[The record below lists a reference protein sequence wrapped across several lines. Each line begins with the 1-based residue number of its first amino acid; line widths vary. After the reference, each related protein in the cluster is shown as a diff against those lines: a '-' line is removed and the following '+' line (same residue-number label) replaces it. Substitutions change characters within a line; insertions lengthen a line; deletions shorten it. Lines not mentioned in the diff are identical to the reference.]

1 MESLILMASLF
12 LWSIIHSVMASL
24 WIKDFIRRRL
34 GERVF
39 RYYRMFYNIFA
50 GLSLL
55 PIVGLM
61 FILGD
66 HQLYSILKPWV
77 VFFLFVQFLS
87 LMALMVGLKQTG
99 ALEFLGLNAFIGKD
113 ETGSQKFSTR
123 GLYGIVRHPLYS
135 AGLVFLWFSPVMTRN
150 SLLVSICL
158 SIYLFVGALIEE
170 RKLIIEY
177 GDIYREYRK
186 MVPMMIPGIKWNK

>member
-1 MESLILMASLF
+1 MASLL
-12 LWSIIHSVMASL
+12 LWGIIHSVMASL

-34 GERVF
+34 GEHVF
-39 RYYRMFYNIFA
+39 RYYRLFYNIFA
-50 GLSLL
+50 GVSLL
-55 PIVGLM
+55 PILGLM
-61 FILGD
+61 VMLGD
-66 HQLYSILKPWV
+66 HQLYSIPKPWV

-87 LMALMVGLKQTG
+87 LLALMIGLKQTG
-99 ALEFLGLNAFIGKD
+99 ALEFLGLNVFIRED
-113 ETGSQKFSTR
+113 EPSSQNFSTR
-123 GLYGIVRHPLYS
+123 GLYKFVRHPLYS

-158 SIYLFVGALIEE
+158 SIYLFVGALFEE